1 MTEGRDW
8 ARTQFEPC
16 PDCGADAA
24 SIDDSELGGVLIA
37 EVAALGRTIAA
48 APPDSLTARPRAGMW
63 SALEYACHVRD
74 LLPVMEARDGRI
86 RTEDDPALGW
96 WDHEAAAVEERY
108 NEQIPVLVVEA
119 MGDNA
124 RAFAARLASL
134 QAPEWERGAERR
146 PGERFTI
153 RGIAR
158 FVVHEV
164 IHHRDDAAE
173 MIAAAE
179 AEPA

>member
-24 SIDDSELGGVLIA
+24 SIDDRELGGVLIA

-48 APPDSLTARPRAGMW
+48 APPDALTA
-63 SALEYACHVRD
+63 HVRD
-74 LLPVMEARDGRI
+74 LLPVMEARIARI
-86 RTEDDPALGW
+86 RTETDPALGW

-119 MGDNA
+119 MGENA